1 MALSIRELARRG
13 EFDCDLNSLGRVRC
27 INLRTSHLSEANEKL
42 AATDV
47 QSLDVVRWLLGEMAR
62 RPVEGT
68 ADDHDPANN
77 PRFTAE
83 ELTAVTDAELEEF
96 AEKLVSKNKYL
107 LLKTHEGSDIAK
119 LVDESACDFLARAFR
134 HYAAEQKAQWRR
146 MIESVS
152 KPVFAETTLDSIR
165 KNFGLSDQL
174 QNTIAKYTDSLKAD
188 RLNITEPKMDVFAH
202 RMPELHIPKNPI
214 YETNKTLENV
224 VKQIEDLRPMAAQAA
239 QLISSMNDTAL
250 SMQVNY
256 IKNAEETGRQTKIA
270 MRIAAAGLV
279 LTVIGLAISS
289 YFSYQSSIDS
299 NESSQKSDAQ
309 FKAFQIEIRD
319 LAAAQHEERAALLKA
334 ITDGQ
339 RAFPGTVKK

>member
-1 MALSIRELARRG
+1 MAFSIRELARRG

-47 QSLDVVRWLLGEMAR
+47 QSLDIVRWLLGEMAR

-68 ADDHDPANN
+68 ADGHDPANN
-77 PRFTAE
+77 PSFTAE

-107 LLKTHEGSDIAK
+107 LLKTHEGSDIEK

-134 HYAAEQKAQWRR
+134 HYAADQKVQWMR

-152 KPVFAETTLDSIR
+152 KPVFAETTLDAIR
-165 KNFGLSDQL
+165 KNLGLSDQL

-188 RLNITEPKMDVFAH
+188 RLNLAEPKLDVFAH

-299 NESSQKSDAQ
+299 NESGQKSDAQ
-309 FKAFQIEIRD
+309 IKAFQIEIRD

-339 RAFPGTVKK
+339 RAFSAPVKK

>member
-1 MALSIRELARRG
+1 MTFNIRKLARMG
-13 EFDCDLNSLGRVRC
+13 EFSMELNSLGRLCC
-27 INLRTSHLSEANEKL
+27 INLRTSHLSQADKKL
-42 AATDV
+42 AASDV
-47 QSLDVVRWLLGEMAR
+47 QSLDVVRWLFGEMAR
-62 RPVEGT
+62 RPVDGLSDE
-68 ADDHDPANN
+68 HDPANN

-83 ELTAVTDAELEEF
+83 ELPSVTDDELEAF
-96 AEKLVSKNKYL
+96 AEKLIEKNKHL
-107 LLKTHEGSDIAK
+107 LLKTHEGSDIEK
-119 LVDESACDFLARAFR
+119 SVDESACDFLVRAFR
-134 HYAAEQKAQWRR
+134 HYAAEQKAQWKR

-165 KNFGLSDQL
+165 KNLGLSDQL

-188 RLNITEPKMDVFAH
+188 RLNLAEPKLDVFAH
-202 RMPELHIPKNPI
+202 RLPELHIPKNPI
-214 YETNKTLENV
+214 YETNRTLENV

-299 NESSQKSDAQ
+299 NESGQKSDAQ
-309 FKAFQIEIRD
+309 IKAFQIEIRD
-319 LAAAQHEERAALLKA
+319 QAAAQHEERAALLKA

-339 RAFPGTVKK
+339 RAFAAPVKK

>member
-1 MALSIRELARRG
+1 MTFDLAKLARMG
-13 EFDCDLNSLGRVRC
+13 EFNLELNSLGSAICVSL
-27 INLRTSHLSEANEKL
+27 NTSHLSQADKKL
-42 AATDV
+42 TDSDV
-47 QSLDVVRWLLGEMAR
+47 QSLDVVRWLFGEMAR
-62 RPVEGT
+62 RPIDEVFDE
-68 ADDHDPANN
+68 HDPANN
-77 PRFTAE
+77 PGFTAE
-83 ELTAVTDAELEEF
+83 ELLSVTNLELEAF
-96 AEKLVSKNKYL
+96 AEKLVEKNKHL
-107 LLKTHEGSDIAK
+107 LLKTHEGSDIGK
-119 LVDESACDFLARAFR
+119 SVDESACDFHVRAFR
-134 HYAAEQKAQWRR
+134 HYAAEQKAQWKR

-165 KNFGLSDQL
+165 KNLGLSDQL

-188 RLNITEPKMDVFAH
+188 RLNFAERKLDVFAH
-202 RMPELHIPKNPI
+202 RMPALHIPKNPI

-239 QLISSMNDTAL
+239 QLIGSMNDTAL

-299 NESSQKSDAQ
+299 NESGQKSDAQ
-309 FKAFQIEIRD
+309 IKAFQIEIRD

-339 RAFPGTVKK
+339 RAFLGPIKK